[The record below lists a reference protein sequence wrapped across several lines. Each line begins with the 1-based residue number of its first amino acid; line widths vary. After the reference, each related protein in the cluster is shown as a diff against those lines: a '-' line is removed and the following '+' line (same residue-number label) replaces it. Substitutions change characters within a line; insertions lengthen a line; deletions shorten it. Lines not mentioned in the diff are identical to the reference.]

1 VPFTKREIEEG
12 LQALLEELAE
22 SPEYIKFEVVGGAAV
37 ILQASRQTITS
48 DIDALFAPTL
58 SIEEAIRRVAQR
70 NDWPEDWLNNAVV
83 MFASHFDQPD
93 DWEVRFS
100 IRNVEILVARPPLL
114 LAMKLLAG
122 RGRRDYPDISLLL
135 EICEVT
141 TVDQA
146 IEIFDQFYPTE
157 VLSPRT
163 LSYLASYFREHEQT

>member
-1 VPFTKREIEEG
+1 VPFTKREVEEG

-37 ILQASRQTITS
+37 MLQASRQTITS
-48 DIDALFAPTL
+48 DIDALFTPT
-58 SIEEAIRRVAQR
+58 SNIEGAIRRVAQR

-83 MFASHFDQPD
+83 MFASHFDRPD

-100 IRNVEILVARPPLL
+100 SRNVEILVARPPLL

-135 EICEVT
+135 QVCEVT
-141 TVDQA
+141 SVDQA
-146 IEIFDQFYPTE
+146 IEIFDQYYPTE

-163 LSYLASYFREHEQT
+163 LNYLASHFEVNGQT